1 MCCQPVSVL
10 PSERAIKCNNPAC
23 SEGMTTLHSS
33 LPIAIAIEFCL
44 QFIWA
49 NNCFGIKQRAI
60 KMPPTIARNSAKSKE
75 EETRGKTAE
84 NSKKAKGSASKLMTL
99 LLYASV
105 CVGVHTCIMCVRR
118 WEVGGGACHV
128 WSCRC
133 CHPSH
138 SK

>member
-1 MCCQPVSVL
+1 
-10 PSERAIKCNNPAC
+10 
-23 SEGMTTLHSS
+23 MTTLHSS

>member
-1 MCCQPVSVL
+1 
-10 PSERAIKCNNPAC
+10 
-23 SEGMTTLHSS
+23 MTTLHSA

-118 WEVGGGACHV
+118 WEVGHATFGAVAVAIHHTQ
-128 WSCRC
+128 SEIN
-133 CHPSH
+133 
-138 SK
+138 